1 MLEIPGTIP
10 NIRGAQ
16 GRRRGRSAVGR
27 VTPVKGH
34 PMTYTF
40 KLARR
45 LARFRAAA
53 LLPVLL
59 LLLSCGEEGPSGTGP
74 SSANPAGS
82 GLTIRPDEAAVGVDG
97 SVQFSAER
105 GTELLASA
113 KGGHGRG
120 RGNSKPGSDAL
131 SVTPGSVT
139 LEPNTVQRFTA
150 SLADAT
156 VAPSVR
162 WSATGGTIDSSGR
175 YTAGRTPG
183 QYRVVATSSDGQA
196 DTASTTV
203 VADAPALDRVVLS
216 PATAYLAAGETQQ
229 FSAVGKA
236 SDGSSVAITPKY
248 SARGGTITAAGLYT
262 AGETAGTY
270 RVFVTDSA
278 TGKADTASVG
288 ITAAS
293 PTLQALVLTP
303 ANVSLVAG
311 GTQQFTAT
319 GKSSDGS
326 TAPITATFLA
336 TGGTITSSGL
346 FTAGATAGNFRVVAV
361 QSGGTLADTAAVS
374 VTATAPAPTNGN
386 TYLLAGAESG
396 TTSPWN
402 YVFGNPAGVNPAPAA
417 SKTRVRSG
425 AYSYKHEVT
434 TATNPSSS
442 MVMSFKPQVDMGCP
456 YGRYCGEYYYSFW
469 AYIDAGFTDRTWNM
483 ILGWMTGGGDAGGN
497 TYPISHIG
505 LELWDGQLQLVYY
518 LKNCAVG
525 LYACPT
531 IANYAVTG
539 GDYRMTAQSPSG
551 IVPFPRGQWVHVA
564 VRYKMA
570 ATNGRVT
577 IWQDGDLIMDL
588 TAPTMNTRGGH
599 SNNLQNPYNNMV
611 LQFGMY
617 QGPAADLP
625 RRMYVDDFK
634 VTDFRPIP

>member
-1 MLEIPGTIP
+1 
-10 NIRGAQ
+10 
-16 GRRRGRSAVGR
+16 
-27 VTPVKGH
+27 
-34 PMTYTF
+34 MTYTF

-45 LARFRAAA
+45 LARLRAAA
-53 LLPVLL
+53 LLPALL
-59 LLLSCGEEGPSGTGP
+59 LTLSCAEEGPSGTGP
-74 SSANPAGS
+74 SPEGPARS
-82 GLTIRPDEAAVGVDG
+82 GLAINPEAAAVGVDG
-97 SVQFSAER
+97 SVQFAAETQ
-105 GTELLASA
+105 GSFNYLTTV
-113 KGGHGRG
+113 KGGNGKGRG
-120 RGNSKPGSDAL
+120 HSKPEGAEL
-131 SVTPGSVT
+131 SVSPTAVM

-150 SLADAT
+150 MLTDSTA
-156 VAPSVR
+156 APSIR
-162 WSATGGTIDSSGR
+162 WSAGGGTIDNTGR
-175 YTAGRTPG
+175 YTAGRVPG
-183 QYRVVATSSDGQA
+183 RYRVIATGADGQA
-196 DTASTTV
+196 DTAAATV
-203 VADAPALDRVVLS
+203 VDNAPELDRVVLS
-216 PATAYLAAGETQQ
+216 PATASLAAGETQQ
-229 FSAVGKA
+229 FTAVGKA
-236 SDGSSVAITPKY
+236 ADGSPVAITPKY
-248 SARGGTITAAGLYT
+248 SARGGAITSAGLYT

-270 RVFVTDSA
+270 RVIATDS
-278 TGKADTASVG
+278 TSGKADTASVE
-288 ITAAS
+288 ITTAS
-293 PTLQALVLTP
+293 PTLLALVLTP
-303 ANVSLVAG
+303 ANVSLAAG
-311 GTQQFTAT
+311 STQQFTAS
-319 GKSSDGS
+319 GKMSDGS
-326 TAPITATFLA
+326 TVPLTAAFAA
-336 TGGTITSSGL
+336 TGGTITATGL
-346 FTAGATAGNFRVVAV
+346 FRAGVTAGNFRVVAV
-361 QSGGTLADTAAVS
+361 QSGGTLADTATVS
-374 VTATAPAPTNGN
+374 VTAATAPDPTNGN
-386 TYLLAGAESG
+386 TYFLAGAESG

-456 YGRYCGEYYYSFW
+456 YARYCGEYYYSFW

-483 ILGWMTGGGDAGGN
+483 VLGWMTGGGDAGGN

-505 LELWDGQLQLVYY
+505 LEVWDGQLQLIYY

-531 IANYAVTG
+531 IANYAMTG

-570 ATNGRVT
+570 ATSGRVT

-588 TAPTMNTRGGH
+588 TAPTMNTKGGH